1 MEENKKHLDDLTHI
15 RSMMERSSRFL
26 SLSGLSGVFAGIY
39 AIIGAA
45 IVYFD
50 FQAGSLTYSE
60 YVRSTAGAVDPY
72 KKLMFLVVI
81 ALLVLVAS
89 LVTGYLFTSRKAK
102 KQGLKVWDR
111 SARHMMLN
119 LFVPLFA
126 GGALCAVMMI
136 HGLLGM
142 VAPLTLIFY
151 GLGLYS
157 CSKYSFVEL
166 KYLGLSE
173 VILGIVAAYF
183 YGKGLLFWTIGFGA
197 LHIIYGALMYFKY
210 EKPKMA

>member
-1 MEENKKHLDDLTHI
+1 MEENKKHLDDLLHI

-60 YVRSTAGAVDPY
+60 YVRSTAGAENQD
-72 KKLMFLVVI
+72 KKLMFLVAI
-81 ALLVLVAS
+81 ALMVLLSS

-102 KQGLKVWDR
+102 KQGLKIWDK
-111 SARHMMLN
+111 SAKRMMLN
-119 LFVPLFA
+119 LFFPLFA
-126 GGALCAVMMI
+126 GGVLCLVMMH

-151 GLGLYS
+151 GLGLYGS
-157 CSKYSFVEL
+157 SKYSFVEL
-166 KYLGLSE
+166 KYLGISE
-173 VILGIVAAYF
+173 VLLGLASAYF
-183 YGKGLLFWTIGFGA
+183 YGKGLLFWTIGFGL
-197 LHIIYGALMYFKY
+197 LHIIYGSLMYFKY
-210 EKPKMA
+210 EKPAK

>member
-1 MEENKKHLDDLTHI
+1 MEENKKHLEDLTHI

-50 FQAGSLTYSE
+50 FRAGSLTYSD
-60 YVRSTAGAVDPY
+60 YVRSTAGGEDQS
-72 KKLMFLVVI
+72 KKLVFLVAV
-81 ALLVLVAS
+81 AVLVLLAS

-102 KQGLKVWDR
+102 KQGLKVWDK
-111 SARHMMLN
+111 SARHMMYN
-119 LFVPLFA
+119 LFIPLFA
-126 GGALCAVMMI
+126 GGTLCIVMMV

-166 KYLGLSE
+166 KYLGISE
-173 VILGIVAAYF
+173 VLLGIVAAYF
-183 YGKGLLFWTIGFGA
+183 YGKGLFFWTIGFGL
-197 LHIIYGALMYFKY
+197 LHIVYGALMYFKY
-210 EKPKMA
+210 EKPRS

>member
-1 MEENKKHLDDLTHI
+1 MEENKKHLEDLTHI

-50 FQAGSLTYSE
+50 IPGGYAE
-60 YVRSTAGAVDPY
+60 YIRSTAGEEDQG
-72 KKLMFLVVI
+72 KKMVFLISI

-102 KQGLKVWDR
+102 RQGLKVWDK
-111 SARHMMLN
+111 SARNMMLN
-119 LFVPLFA
+119 LFVPLIA
-126 GGALCAVMMI
+126 GGALCMVMMA

-157 CSKYSFVEL
+157 SSKYSFVEL
-166 KYLGLSE
+166 KYLGISE
-173 VILGIVAAYF
+173 IILGIASAYF
-183 YGKGLLFWTIGFGA
+183 YGKGLFFWAIGFGL
-197 LHIIYGALMYFKY
+197 LHIIYGAMMYFKY
-210 EKPKMA
+210 EKPNKA

>member
-1 MEENKKHLDDLTHI
+1 MEENKKHLEDLTHI

-50 FQAGSLTYSE
+50 FKAGSITYSD
-60 YVRSTAGAVDPY
+60 YVRSTAGAEDPE
-72 KKLMFLVVI
+72 KKLLFLVSI
-81 ALLVLVAS
+81 AVFVLVAS
-89 LVTGYLFTSRKAK
+89 LVTGFLFTSRKAK
-102 KQGLKVWDR
+102 KQELKVWDK
-111 SARHMMLN
+111 SAKRMMYN
-119 LFVPLFA
+119 LFLPLFA
-126 GGALCAVMMI
+126 GGILCIIMMY

-166 KYLGLSE
+166 KYLGISE
-173 VILGIVAAYF
+173 VILGLASAYF
-183 YGKGLLFWTIGFGA
+183 YGKGLLFWTIGFGL
-197 LHIIYGALMYFKY
+197 LHIIYGAMMYFKY
-210 EKPKMA
+210 EKPANG